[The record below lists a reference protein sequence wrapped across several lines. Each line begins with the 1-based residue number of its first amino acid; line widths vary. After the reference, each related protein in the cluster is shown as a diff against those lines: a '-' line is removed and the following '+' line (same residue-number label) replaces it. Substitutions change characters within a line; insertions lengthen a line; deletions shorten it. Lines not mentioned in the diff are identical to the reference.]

1 MDELNQF
8 LNSVEASARR
18 ILKQQTKK
26 QQELIARERAAL
38 VRAAKGQGASYATAS
53 PTKSISRDELKA
65 SYTPGGALV
74 VAAPRSPLS
83 PSRRSEH
90 EADDPTVLPR
100 LPPPS
105 SSASPAD
112 TVAKSPSGVLS
123 PPVLPAIDQ
132 RRSSTN
138 NHNNNSKDAALEAA
152 RKNQRERRAAGKIL
166 NSPLYKSLARS
177 AKAEQQGFSRGGSDV
192 GSPQAIKKA
201 IQDVD
206 SVNMLLKRLG
216 MRDNSSPTRRPDH
229 AVERRMCN
237 ACWAQPHK
245 LTGCEHHAQI
255 LPRNGSAANVAGL
268 SDEALMLR
276 QMELQGP
283 TSWLSD
289 DLFVKYRSEGDR
301 ERLWFAYCRLKELE
315 AERGDDATDVAVIPV
330 VSRHPIVHKFFTQTE
345 LENLKTQAETRKRNL
360 TKTPYDPPEFI
371 PELRALFIP
380 KANADLQEKKLQWAE
395 FMASRQAV
403 VEGPIAS
410 KATKGL
416 TQAAK
421 DALFERDPNEAQADL
436 EKLVAK
442 AIVYARNNNLS
453 GLEAALD
460 DGVDVNARDNHGN
473 TLFIL
478 VCQQGNKKM
487 AKFLLRRGANANL
500 QNMNGN
506 TALHYLVEYKHT
518 ELAEYL
524 KSKGASDTIQN
535 AAGLTCYEGLSV
547 DQVEAL

>member
-38 VRAAKGQGASYATAS
+38 VRAAKGQGASYAPAS

-152 RKNQRERRAAGKIL
+152 RKNQRERRAADKIL
-166 NSPLYKSLARS
+166 NSPLYKSLAR
-177 AKAEQQGFSRGGSDV
+177 
-192 GSPQAIKKA
+192 
-201 IQDVD
+201 
-206 SVNMLLKRLG
+206 
-216 MRDNSSPTRRPDH
+216 
-229 AVERRMCN
+229 
-237 ACWAQPHK
+237 
-245 LTGCEHHAQI
+245 
-255 LPRNGSAANVAGL
+255 
-268 SDEALMLR
+268 
-276 QMELQGP
+276 
-283 TSWLSD
+283 
-289 DLFVKYRSEGDR
+289 
-301 ERLWFAYCRLKELE
+301 
-315 AERGDDATDVAVIPV
+315 
-330 VSRHPIVHKFFTQTE
+330 
-345 LENLKTQAETRKRNL
+345 
-360 TKTPYDPPEFI
+360 PYDPPEFI

-421 DALFERDPNEAQADL
+421 DALLERDPNEAQADL